1 MKRILKIFLLALIP
15 CGCMHKEN
23 TLIRK
28 FPDEELLWPVKTV
41 HFDPL
46 KTNIMT
52 IDYATDGL
60 WVCKLV
66 HGGENCF
73 AVINTDLDIIAKFG
87 KEGRG
92 PDEFNTPFFSGFNS
106 LTGDSLSVNIRDWSM
121 GRLYNVSV
129 CLSDGGTSTSL
140 LKDFGKPMR
149 AVYPLGENSYL
160 CNGDNNRY
168 YFAGPDGKT
177 EYLEGW
183 DEEFNEAVE
192 NNEWFIPDNQ
202 TSQVLSENGSAL
214 YVYSLAFPIIYKHS
228 IEDGR
233 LMNKKILFHNQKQLI
248 KEQISAY
255 FQVAGFYNGHFIAFY
270 REERAGDADK
280 NRLLVFDRD
289 LNPVIAYNVEN
300 MNDFAINSDS
310 GLMMAVNYDEEL
322 IRYYDM
328 STIDDKL

>member
-106 LTGDSLSVNIRDWSM
+106 LTGDSLSVNIRD
-121 GRLYNVSV
+121 
-129 CLSDGGTSTSL
+129 
-140 LKDFGKPMR
+140 
-149 AVYPLGENSYL
+149 
-160 CNGDNNRY
+160 
-168 YFAGPDGKT
+168 
-177 EYLEGW
+177 
-183 DEEFNEAVE
+183 
-192 NNEWFIPDNQ
+192 
-202 TSQVLSENGSAL
+202 
-214 YVYSLAFPIIYKHS
+214 
-228 IEDGR
+228 
-233 LMNKKILFHNQKQLI
+233 
-248 KEQISAY
+248 
-255 FQVAGFYNGHFIAFY
+255 
-270 REERAGDADK
+270 
-280 NRLLVFDRD
+280 
-289 LNPVIAYNVEN
+289 
-300 MNDFAINSDS
+300 
-310 GLMMAVNYDEEL
+310 
-322 IRYYDM
+322 
-328 STIDDKL
+328 